1 MMHQIY
7 DKLLKELI
15 KNVPPKFLKILTG
28 YETGKFL
35 DIQLPSVQMRQPD
48 LLVDVLDGNIVHI
61 EIQSTNDKAIT
72 SRMYEY
78 SALILK
84 QYNILPLQTLLY
96 IGDKPINTT
105 NSLIGRDVN
114 YSYRVRDMK
123 EINCYELLDSE
134 VPDDFILAI
143 LCQTDDIDGVIKTI
157 VGRLSGL
164 SPEDAKDYCFK
175 LLGLSNL
182 KRMYNKVKKEVE
194 NMPITFDIR
203 ESEMFLDGKQ
213 EGLLEGERKG
223 LLEGER
229 KGLLEGICEG
239 IEVALEIK
247 YGSNGL
253 ELMDMVRNID
263 TLEKLNQL
271 KVIIKKSDTVDEVR
285 SNLIGMLK

>member
-7 DKLLKELI
+7 DKLLKEII
-15 KNVPPKFLKILTG
+15 KNVPPKFLKLLSG

-72 SRMYEY
+72 ARMYEY

-84 QYNILPLQTLLY
+84 QYGILPLQTLLY
-96 IGDKPINTT
+96 IGARPINTT
-105 NSLIGRDVN
+105 NLLSGRDVA
-114 YSYRVRDMK
+114 YSYRVVDMK
-123 EINCYELLDSE
+123 QISCHELLGSK

-143 LCQTDDIDGVIKTI
+143 LCETDDIDGVIKTI
-157 VGRLSGL
+157 VGRLSDL
-164 SPEDAKDYCFK
+164 SPVEAKDYCFR

-182 KRMYNKVKKEVE
+182 NKIYGKVKKEVE

-203 ESEMFLDGKQ
+203 ESEMFLEGKR
-213 EGLLEGERKG
+213 EGKRDGLLEGVEM
-223 LLEGER
+223 
-229 KGLLEGICEG
+229 
-239 IEVALEIK
+239 VLEIK
-247 YGSNGL
+247 YGATGL
-253 ELMDMVRNID
+253 ELMDMVKKVD

-271 KVIIKKSDTVDEVR
+271 KVLIKRSDAIDEVR
-285 SNLIGMLK
+285 ANLMGMLG

>member
-1 MMHQIY
+1 
-7 DKLLKELI
+7 
-15 KNVPPKFLKILTG
+15 
-28 YETGKFL
+28 
-35 DIQLPSVQMRQPD
+35 
-48 LLVDVLDGNIVHI
+48 
-61 EIQSTNDKAIT
+61 
-72 SRMYEY
+72 
-78 SALILK
+78 
-84 QYNILPLQTLLY
+84 
-96 IGDKPINTT
+96 
-105 NSLIGRDVN
+105 
-114 YSYRVRDMK
+114 
-123 EINCYELLDSE
+123 
-134 VPDDFILAI
+134 
-143 LCQTDDIDGVIKTI
+143 
-157 VGRLSGL
+157 
-164 SPEDAKDYCFK
+164 
-175 LLGLSNL
+175 
-182 KRMYNKVKKEVE
+182 
-194 NMPITFDIR
+194 MPITFDIR